1 MFLIFILLWV
11 IALILIVNNGRKEW
25 SWWASATL
33 FLNGFGGITVIFT
46 DNILPYVETLNEPN
60 LLFFCLAAK
69 GLANVLQHYFA
80 TYTLIIF
87 VLTFTDFLNTNI
99 SKRLKLYI
107 KVLLFFPSLMMCF
120 LYPITPAFDPNYKVL
135 SIWVVI
141 YTIAAAVILILSF
154 YKQEDA
160 VKKKST
166 LITIVF
172 TIPSSVVLMWTSYL
186 SVAVNIENA
195 WYFNFW
201 IIAFQFII
209 FLYLGI
215 RYGILGI
222 KVRIEKISYESSMD
236 IFIDGTSYISNA
248 VKRETSEIIKQLDE
262 LEDDLSISTEQ
273 KLKIIRQSADNLIS
287 ITSKIGYKLDKIE
300 IKQEPYVLSM
310 LIQNSIDIVEPHIKD
325 KNIKITNRSIIDA
338 TLTLD
343 VNHMTE
349 MLKNILIN
357 AIEAIDHSGEIIIE
371 TEIRGESLLI
381 SISDNGCGINS
392 QDLMHVITPFFTTK
406 KDASNLGLG
415 LSYCFRVMKAHSGE
429 LIVKSKES
437 VGSVVQMLF
446 PMSEVLN
453 VTRRIFVDI

>member
-1 MFLIFILLWV
+1 MFLIFILLWI

-25 SWWASATL
+25 TWWASATL

-46 DNILPYVETLNEPN
+46 DNILPYVETLNDPN

-87 VLTFTDFLNTNI
+87 ALTFTDFLNTNI
-99 SKRLKLYI
+99 SSKLKQYI

-141 YTIAAAVILILSF
+141 YTIAAAVILTVSYF
-154 YKQEDA
+154 KQEDA
-160 VKKKST
+160 VKKRNT
-166 LITIVF
+166 FITIVF

-186 SVAVNIENA
+186 SVAVNIEDA

-201 IIAFQFII
+201 IIAFQFAI

-222 KVRIEKISYESSMD
+222 KVKIEKINYENSMD
-236 IFIDGTSYISNA
+236 IIIDGTSYISNA
-248 VKRETSEIIKQLDE
+248 LKRETSEIIKQLNE
-262 LEDDLSISTEQ
+262 IDDDVSISTEQ
-273 KLKIIRQSADNLIS
+273 KLKMIRQSADNLVI
-287 ITSKIGYKLDKIE
+287 ITLKIGYKLDKIE
-300 IKQEPYVLSM
+300 IRKEPSVLSI
-310 LIQNSIDIVEPHIKD
+310 LIQNSIDIIEPHIKD

-338 TLTLD
+338 TMTVD
-343 VNHMTE
+343 VNHFTE

-357 AIEAIDHSGEIIIE
+357 SIEAISDIGEIVIE
-371 TEIRGESLLI
+371 SEIRGESLLI
-381 SISDNGCGINS
+381 SISDNGCGITS
-392 QDLMHVITPFFTTK
+392 QDLAHVITPFFTTK
-406 KDASNLGLG
+406 EEASNLGLG
-415 LSYCFRVMKAHSGE
+415 LSYCYRVMKAHSGE
-429 LIVKSKES
+429 LVIKSKENL
-437 VGSVVQMLF
+437 GSVVQMFF
-446 PMSEVLN
+446 PMTGVLN
-453 VTRRIFVDI
+453 ITRRIFIDA

>member
-1 MFLIFILLWV
+1 MFLIFILLWI

-25 SWWASATL
+25 TWWASATL

-46 DNILPYVETLNEPN
+46 DNILPHVETLDDPN

-99 SKRLKLYI
+99 SRKLKQYI

-141 YTIAAAVILILSF
+141 YTIAAAIILTLSYF
-154 YKQEDA
+154 KQEDA
-160 VKKKST
+160 VKKKNT
-166 LITIVF
+166 FITILF

-186 SVAVNIENA
+186 SVAVNIEDA

-201 IIAFQFII
+201 IIAFQFAI

-222 KVRIEKISYESSMD
+222 KVKIEKINYENSMD
-236 IFIDGTSYISNA
+236 IIIDGTSYISNA
-248 VKRETSEIIKQLDE
+248 LKRETSEILKQLNE
-262 LEDDLSISTEQ
+262 IDDDVSISTEQ
-273 KLKIIRQSADNLIS
+273 KLKTIRQSADNLVS
-287 ITSKIGYKLDKIE
+287 ITLKIGYKLDKIE
-300 IKQEPYVLSM
+300 IRKEPSVLSI
-310 LIQNSIDIVEPHIKD
+310 LIQNSIDNIEPHIKD

-338 TLTLD
+338 TMTVD
-343 VNHMTE
+343 VNHFTE

-357 AIEAIDHSGEIIIE
+357 SIEAISDMGEIVVE
-371 TEIRGESLLI
+371 SEIRGESLLI
-381 SISDNGCGINS
+381 SISDNGCGITS
-392 QDLMHVITPFFTTK
+392 QDLAHVITPFFTTK
-406 KDASNLGLG
+406 EEASNLGLG
-415 LSYCFRVMKAHSGE
+415 LSYCYRVMKAHSGE
-429 LIVKSKES
+429 LVIKSKENI
-437 VGSVVQMLF
+437 GSVVQMLF
-446 PMSEVLN
+446 PMTGVLN
-453 VTRRIFVDI
+453 ITRRIFIDA